1 MRGQTGSKD
10 VHRMRRWKKLC
21 RKWNEMIQA
30 VLRKG
35 NIFKRL
41 NLSFLVLL
49 FGSAAFI
56 AFFSFDK
63 YSEEIIWNLKQN
75 AEIQVQNVCLKMED
89 IMREYEDIALQFYD
103 DPQILQAVEENKKDN
118 PDKENTSLIEEKL
131 YEMSRQRKY
140 IKNVQF
146 VTDEQQYHMVEENG
160 YRRGGTIRNL
170 TEFYEKPYYKKTR
183 EKNGYPVWFEDAGQ
197 SETFY
202 ENEQSIYGFG
212 NIVTLGV
219 AVYEPYTREFSGVLF
234 MNIDIKAFDSA
245 ADGYDGGADG
255 NMFLAGKDSV
265 VQGFNPSIYAPSF
278 PKDKKIF
285 EELEEKQ
292 KDCVRRK
299 IEGRDVLLSYERI
312 PGTEM
317 AVVYLGDMDMLLAG
331 TYRTRNVCVF
341 VLICVVL
348 ACFMVSYYV
357 TCSISDP
364 IRKLIHVMDQAGEGT
379 WTVRYPNSGKD
390 EITLLGERFNDMADR
405 TNQLIEQVYLSEIRR
420 QKLQLSWKN
429 AQLDAMLMQINP
441 HFLYNTLDIIRWEAM
456 YEANGESRVTKM
468 IEQFSQLCRMGMRT
482 GGNTIS
488 LSEGLEHAKVYLEVI
503 NFRHRDK
510 IELKISID
518 PKVKECYIPQF
529 MLQPILENAVVH
541 GFQDASKGCW
551 IEITVTGQ
559 EDKLKII
566 VKDNGKGMTGEERDR
581 LQRQMDE
588 EIDSGKN
595 IGMANVNQRIRL
607 FYGEQYG
614 IRISSMEGEGTE
626 VDIILPVRMHS
637 ENMKSLYEEEKQH
650 DISGSDCR

>member
-1 MRGQTGSKD
+1 MRGPICSKD
-10 VHRMRRWKKLC
+10 VAGMRKWKKLC
-21 RKWNEMIQA
+21 QKWNGMIQA

-35 NIFKRL
+35 SIFKRL

-49 FGSAAFI
+49 LGSAAFI
-56 AFFSFDK
+56 TFFSFDK

-89 IMREYEDIALQFYD
+89 IMREYEEIALQFYD
-103 DPQILQAVEENKKDN
+103 DPQILQAVSENQKARPK
-118 PDKENTSLIEEKL
+118 KENTALIEEKL

-170 TEFYEKPYYKKTR
+170 SEFYEKPYYRKTR
-183 EKNGYPVWFEDAGQ
+183 EKNGYPVWFEDAEQ

-202 ENEQSIYGFG
+202 ETEQSVYGFG
-212 NIVTLGV
+212 SIVTLGM
-219 AVYEPYTREFSGVLF
+219 AVYEPYTREFAGVLF
-234 MNIDIKAFDSA
+234 LNIDIKAFDSA
-245 ADGYDGGADG
+245 ADGYDGGAAG

-278 PKDKKIF
+278 PKDREIF
-285 EELEEKQ
+285 KELEEKQ
-292 KDCVRRK
+292 TDCARK
-299 IEGRDVLLSYERI
+299 MIEGRDVLLSYERI
-312 PGTEM
+312 PGTELS
-317 AVVYLGDMDMLLAG
+317 VVYLGNMDMLLAG

-348 ACFMVSYYV
+348 ACFAVSYYV

-364 IRKLIHVMDQAGEGT
+364 IRQLIQVMDQAGEGK

-390 EITLLGERFNDMADR
+390 EITVLGERFNDMADR

-468 IEQFSQLCRMGMRT
+468 IEQFSRLCRMGMRT

-488 LSEGLEHAKVYLEVI
+488 LAEGLEHAEVYLEVI

-510 IELKISID
+510 IALKISAD
-518 PKVKECYIPQF
+518 QKVKEYYIPQF

-551 IEITVTGQ
+551 IEISVTEQ
-559 EDKLKII
+559 EDQLKIA
-566 VKDNGKGMTGEERDR
+566 VKDNGKGMTKEERDR
-581 LQRQMDE
+581 LQRQLEE

-595 IGMANVNQRIRL
+595 IGMANVSQRIRL

-614 IRISSMEGEGTE
+614 IWISSIEGEGTE
-626 VDIILPVRMHS
+626 VEILLPIRTHS
-637 ENMKSLYEEEKQH
+637 ENMKSLDGEEKKH
-650 DISGSDCR
+650 DISGSDRG